1 MQTFYTTP
9 SDQGLRLDV
18 FCKKHFPDF
27 TRATLIQHI
36 RDGFVLVNTKN
47 SKPSYHLKGNESIS
61 LNLPQK
67 EDASLKANTSLS
79 MPIIFQNDDFLVINK
94 PPGIQVHPS
103 STEKENTVVNWLV
116 AHYPEIA
123 SVGDDPLRPGI
134 VHRLDKDTSGI
145 MIIAKNTSSFSE
157 LKKLF
162 SQRNIHKS
170 YLAITHNTPSP
181 EEGSISL
188 PIARSRSFRKQT
200 IVQEGTRYKG
210 ISRDALTE
218 YKLLLSSYNK
228 DLDLKYSLIQAFP
241 KTGRMHQIRIH
252 LSHIHCPIIGDD
264 LYKKKEFPNPPMVKR
279 FLLHAYSLEFSL
291 LGKPY
296 TFTLRPPEDFEPFL
310 PKTSLFENS

>member
-1 MQTFYTTP
+1 MQTLHATP

-18 FCKKHFPDF
+18 FLKRQFPHY
-27 TRATLIQHI
+27 TRATLIKHI
-36 RDGFVLVNTKN
+36 KNGFILVNAKK
-47 SKPSYHLKGNESIS
+47 SKPSYHLNGNEHLS
-61 LNLPQK
+61 LDFPQE
-67 EDASLKANTSLS
+67 EDTSLKANNSLS
-79 MPIIFQNDDFLVINK
+79 LPIVFQNDDFLIINK
-94 PPGIQVHPS
+94 PSGIQVHPS
-103 STEKENTVVNWLV
+103 STEKEKTVVNWLI
-116 AHYPEIA
+116 AHYPEIT
-123 SVGDDPLRPGI
+123 SIGDDPMRPGI

-145 MIIAKNTSSFSE
+145 MIIAKNASSFPE

-170 YLAITHNTPSP
+170 YLAITHNIPSP

-210 ISRDALTE
+210 ISREALTE

-264 LYKKKEFPNPPMVKR
+264 LYKKKEFPNPPTVKR

-291 LGKPY
+291 FEKPY
-296 TFTLRPPEDFEPFL
+296 TFILKPPEDFEPFL
-310 PKTSLFENS
+310 HETSLFENS